1 MAAGPAEVSFPGD
14 KNRKKRIRMR
24 GIKKASKEIQQ
35 RLDRNLEAL
44 LDDPEIFLPEI
55 RAKLG
60 KPRKDAVAATLK
72 EVDSV
77 SQKRHDRRW
86 LTKRMTKRR
95 GDLVCRSLAG
105 SLLAAGDA
113 NISTVSVYNSPI
125 YGTTSYVRRGNGKQS
140 HMVGIQNFTNPRMR
154 LLVWDDHAKAGNWF
168 FSWHGGFVC
177 SGKEPK
183 APAEWVDECLDSAS
197 IDLSGDDVRWSRGLE
212 REVVESARITDS
224 GWVRLSFDEVVVGIT
239 GSALAKTAEDP
250 FIASVALGMM
260 PPKLSAVARAEWMW
274 RPQGWPDEMALPE
287 EGCEK
292 LDEVL
297 LAWMN
302 LALPD
307 DKLARAC
314 KNSILGSIEEGY
326 IAGSHWFA
334 PDARSDFLGHL
345 QGGDVEREALAAIL
359 DSLDGGARVRSDGT
373 ILDMENEVIRFEDSA
388 CHPVLVALWPEHGME
403 VLESMFGLTESEAE
417 SVHQRQTRRKQGFGA
432 FLRELRASVSTAQ
445 RLQRLPWPNELLPSP
460 LAFADALVR
469 KATEDGISSTVA
481 LCRKAKKLDAAM
493 GWAWLVV
500 HDRTESDAWRFDQA
514 SRDKGGDWTPA
525 LAALWKAADALL
537 LKDDLDAKSG
547 YIEAMKQLAEASGTS
562 GLAAV

>member
-212 REVVESARITDS
+212 KEVVESARITDS

>member
-55 RAKLG
+55 RAELG

-183 APAEWVDECLDSAS
+183 APAEWVDECLNSAS

-212 REVVESARITDS
+212 KEVVESARITDS

-287 EGCEK
+287 EGREK

-314 KNSILGSIEEGY
+314 KDSILGSIEEGY

-345 QGGDVEREALAAIL
+345 QGGDVEREALAVIL
-359 DSLDGGARVRSDGT
+359 DSLDGGARVRSDGV

-445 RLQRLPWPNELLPSP
+445 RLQRLPWQNELLPSP

-537 LKDDLDAKSG
+537 LKDDLDAKSS
-547 YIEAMKQLAEASGTS
+547 YVEAMKQLAEASGTS

>member
-14 KNRKKRIRMR
+14 KNRKKRIRIR

-183 APAEWVDECLDSAS
+183 APVEWVDECLDSAS

-212 REVVESARITDS
+212 KEVVESARMTDS

-287 EGCEK
+287 EGREK

-314 KNSILGSIEEGY
+314 KDSILGSIEEGY

-359 DSLDGGARVRSDGT
+359 DSLDGGARVRSDGV

-445 RLQRLPWPNELLPSP
+445 RLQRLPWQNELLPSP

-537 LKDDLDAKSG
+537 LKDDLDAKSS
-547 YIEAMKQLAEASGTS
+547 YVEAMKQLAEASGTS

>member
-183 APAEWVDECLDSAS
+183 APAEWVDECLNSAS

-212 REVVESARITDS
+212 KEVVESARITDS

-274 RPQGWPDEMALPE
+274 RPQGWPDEMTLPE

-314 KNSILGSIEEGY
+314 KDSILGSIEEGY

-345 QGGDVEREALAAIL
+345 QGGDVERETLAAIL
-359 DSLDGGARVRSDGT
+359 DSLDGGARVRSDGV

-445 RLQRLPWPNELLPSP
+445 RLQRLPWQNELLPSP

-537 LKDDLDAKSG
+537 LKDDLDAKSS
-547 YIEAMKQLAEASGTS
+547 YVEAMKQLAEASGTS